1 MTKTALAIDLGGTEL
16 RAAIVTE
23 RGEVAGF
30 AATPTDAR
38 GGPEAVIAQMI
49 GLVEKVRSAVPEARP
64 RGLGVGAPGPLD
76 PEAGIVVD
84 APTLSGWKNVPL
96 VALLAERLGLAVKLE
111 NDANAAALGEW
122 RFGAGQG
129 TRSMVFVTV
138 STGIGG
144 GVIVDGRLLH
154 GRRGLAGEIGHM
166 AISDRPARCACG
178 STGCF
183 EALASG
189 TALAREAAERVRSG
203 TAPAL
208 AALAGAAPV
217 TSRHVG
223 EAARAGDADALAL
236 LDGEARW
243 LGVGLTNLLHVYS
256 PERLIL
262 GGGVGS
268 LLPLMQG
275 TIART
280 IQERAMPPFR
290 DVPVVAATL
299 GSHAGLVGAA
309 SLVL

>member
-16 RAAIVTE
+16 RAALVTTE
-23 RGEVAGF
+23 GDVAGF

-38 GGPEAVIAQMI
+38 GGPDAVIAQMI
-49 GLVEKVRSAVPEARP
+49 GLVEKVRAEAPGARP
-64 RGLGVGAPGPLD
+64 VGLGIGAPGPLD

-84 APTLSGWKNVPL
+84 APTLSGWQDVPL
-96 VALLAERLGLAVKLE
+96 VAILTERLGLAVKLE

-129 TRSMVFVTV
+129 TQSMVFITV

-166 AISDRPARCACG
+166 AVSDRPERCACG
-178 STGCF
+178 ATGCW

-189 TALAREAAERVRSG
+189 TALSREAAQRVRSG
-203 TAPAL
+203 QAPAL
-208 AALAGAAPV
+208 AALAGDAPV
-217 TSRHVG
+217 TARHVG
-223 EAARAGDADALAL
+223 EAARAGDAEALGL
-236 LDGEARW
+236 LDAEARW
-243 LGVGLTNLLHVYS
+243 LGIGLTNLLHLYS

-262 GGGVGS
+262 GGGVGN
-268 LLPLMQG
+268 LLPLMRA
-275 TIART
+275 TIGQT
-280 IQERAMPPFR
+280 IRERAMPAFR
-290 DVPVVAATL
+290 DVPVVGAAL